1 MIFQTDDAGS
11 IRASPSRQLGQCSDT
26 LTATPRQA
34 LYRWGSAMDQ
44 IDRPGS
50 TYRAALGAFCGAVG
64 GMFGLVLAILAL
76 PIVLVAI
83 YLTGWLIHF

>member
-1 MIFQTDDAGS
+1 
-11 IRASPSRQLGQCSDT
+11 
-26 LTATPRQA
+26 
-34 LYRWGSAMDQ
+34 MDQ